1 MLLCDERLDV
11 MLLLLLLFDLRLETA
26 VKSSNITKYPSI
38 SLLQVGSSGKA
49 GGGGIFS
56 NVLVSI
62 IHQLGRNNQNL
73 EHFKHFLCLSKY
85 ICHFKPSNSPA

>member
-11 MLLLLLLFDLRLETA
+11 MLLLLMLCDLRLEAA
-26 VKSSNITKYPSI
+26 VKSNNIAKYPSI
-38 SLLQVGSSGKA
+38 SLHQVGSSGKA

-62 IHQLGRNNQNL
+62 IHQLGGNHHNL

-85 ICHFKPSNSPA
+85 IFHFKPSNSPA

>member
-11 MLLLLLLFDLRLETA
+11 MLLLLLLLLLFDLRLETA
-26 VKSSNITKYPSI
+26 VKSNNITKYPSI
-38 SLLQVGSSGKA
+38 SLHQVGSSGKA

-62 IHQLGRNNQNL
+62 IHQLGGNNKNL
-73 EHFKHFLCLSKY
+73 EHFLCLSKY
-85 ICHFKPSNSPA
+85 IFHSKPSNSPA